1 MKNFIFIFLLVLLG
15 QQNVIAQKTVKV
27 WVVRHA
33 EKLTVDPKDRDPE
46 LSEEGKLRAEAL
58 MKELKGE
65 GIDSIFATNYKRTK
79 LTGFPLADKIG
90 IAIKT
95 YDPAKIKELA
105 KEWAVNAKGK
115 NLLIVG
121 HSNTVLEIIEAF
133 GGVKPVKE
141 LTDDDYDY
149 LFELTIKDKKVDI
162 KTSRY
167 GAEHHT
173 KDNKADTKTKM

>member
-15 QQNVIAQKTVKV
+15 QQNVSAQKTLKV

-33 EKLTVDPKDRDPE
+33 EKLAIDPKDKDPE
-46 LSEEGKLRAEAL
+46 LSDEGKLRAQAL
-58 MKELKGE
+58 LKELKGE
-65 GIDSIFATNYKRTK
+65 EIDSIFATNYKRTK

-90 IAIKT
+90 ISVRT
-95 YDPAKIKELA
+95 YDPAKIKILA
-105 KEWAVNAKGK
+105 KEWMGNAKGK

-133 GGVKPVKE
+133 GGSKPVKE

-149 LFELTIKDKKVDI
+149 LFELTIKGTKVDV
-162 KTSRY
+162 KVARY
-167 GAEHHT
+167 GVEHHSKEDT
-173 KDNKADTKTKM
+173 ANKSKM